1 MPENAPAIA
10 SVRSELRLLPADP
23 PPAADLV
30 VEEGRLPYD
39 LSGPPPAPALV
50 RVVERFGL
58 PVRPIVGSRRE
69 ESEGGDGQ
77 HPLLWGTSWLKAA
90 REAGMDRI
98 PVRAIELSDV
108 SAAFLALVLNQA
120 WAADV
125 SAQADALQVLLEIG
139 ITEQDL
145 ARLSGLGRARIRRL
159 AELLELHPVLRQ
171 GLREGR
177 IGPQP
182 AMAAARL
189 SPASQDELAAHF
201 EREGELP
208 SAVVRQLGA
217 GSREDLED
225 DLGAVADVDFGE
237 DATQRARRQA
247 EELLRT
253 LQGASVPDQIRH
265 RVAEIVEELSRVA
278 S

>member
-1 MPENAPAIA
+1 MPENAPAIDA
-10 SVRSELRLLPADP
+10 ARSELRLLPADP
-23 PPAADLV
+23 PPAVDLV
-30 VEEGRLPYD
+30 VEESRLPYD
-39 LSGPPPAPALV
+39 LSGPPPVPALV

-77 HPLLWGTSWLKAA
+77 HPLLWGTTWLKAA

-98 PVRAIELSDV
+98 PVRAIELPDV
-108 SAAFLALVLNQA
+108 SAAFLALVLNQPL
-120 WAADV
+120 AADV
-125 SAQADALQVLLEIG
+125 AAQADALQVLLEVG
-139 ITEQDL
+139 IPEQDL

-177 IGPQP
+177 IGSQA

-189 SPASQDELAAHF
+189 SPASQEELAAHF
-201 EREGELP
+201 EQEGDLP
-208 SAVVRQLGA
+208 SAVIRELG
-217 GSREDLED
+217 G
-225 DLGAVADVDFGE
+225 GADGADGAADMVVPE
-237 DATQRARRQA
+237 DAARRARRQA

-253 LQGASVPDQIRH
+253 LQEALVPEEIRH
-265 RVAEIVEELSRVA
+265 RVAEIVEELGRVA
-278 S
+278 G